1 MRRQVRIGPLTVGGG
16 APVRVESMLKAP
28 LSDRGACLDQCRSL
42 LEEGCELVRV
52 ALPTAS
58 DAEGLAWLLPRT
70 ELPLMAD
77 IHFDPALALAAM
89 DAGCRSI
96 RINPG
101 NMPLGRLNEMIRA
114 AKDTG
119 VVIRLSLIHI

>member
-1 MRRQVRIGPLTVGGG
+1 MRRQVRIGPLTVGDG

-42 LEEGCELVRV
+42 LEEGCELARV
-52 ALPTAS
+52 ALPTAA

-96 RINPG
+96 RKI
-101 NMPLGRLNEMIRA
+101 GRA
-114 AKDTG
+114 H
-119 VVIRLSLIHI
+119 V

>member
-1 MRRQVRIGPLTVGGG
+1 M
-16 APVRVESMLKAP
+16 
-28 LSDRGACLDQCRSL
+28 
-42 LEEGCELVRV
+42 
-52 ALPTAS
+52 ALPTAA

-101 NMPLGRLNEMIRA
+101 NMPLGRLNEMIRE
-114 AKDTG
+114 AKNLALRLLRRPSASQNEIKG
-119 VVIRLSLIHI
+119 VYM